1 MIGIESIALSH
12 PSPCEWFGEFDDGA
26 RAAGPAQGAGKR
38 GSDDA
43 ARLARDP
50 KQLL

>member
-26 RAAGPAQGAGKR
+26 PSGGTGARR
-38 GSDDA
+38 GE
-43 ARLARDP
+43 ARQR
-50 KQLL
+50 